1 MGCCGVL
8 HLWFFFSTGIE
19 CSESCWLYFLPR
31 TISERAKSHGR
42 GGDCHSRGEM
52 IITRTARSKQMNRM
66 TTEYSVGLA
75 SEVDKTIANDPQKF
89 PFLILHLLD
98 CIFLRSELEDT

>member
-1 MGCCGVL
+1 MSCTYG
-8 HLWFFFSTGIE
+8 FFSPLGLSAVRVVGFT
-19 CSESCWLYFLPR
+19 SCPGLSLR
-31 TISERAKSHGR
+31 EQKAMGG